1 MNSEG
6 AFFCH
11 FLIAHGYHQLFPY

>member
-11 FLIAHGYHQLFPY
+11 FLIAHGYHQVFPD